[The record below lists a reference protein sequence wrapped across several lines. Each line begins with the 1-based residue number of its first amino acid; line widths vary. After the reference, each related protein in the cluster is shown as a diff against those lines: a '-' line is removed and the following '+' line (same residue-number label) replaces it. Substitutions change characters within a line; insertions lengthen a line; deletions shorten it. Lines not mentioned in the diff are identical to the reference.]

1 MRVLLMD
8 DEPLALRRLEILLS
22 RRAWVEVAACHRDSA
37 SALDA
42 IRKLRPDVVF
52 LDVQMPGLDGFEVA
66 EAIRAPDGPEL
77 VFVTAF
83 DAYAVRAFDAAAADY
98 LLKPVEPER
107 LDEALA
113 RARGRLSAR
122 DAVARAQE
130 LETLVE
136 LLSAE
141 EDSEGPEIWIRD
153 RNGAVRIEKSRIDWV
168 EAEGD
173 YVRIHCGGR
182 SWLMRATLSSMETR
196 LDARTFARV
205 HRSAIVNR
213 RRISRVAVTET
224 GSRRLELETGA
235 EVPVGRA
242 FESRIAELMQRPG

>member
-1 MRVLLMD
+1 MRVLLVD

-22 RRAWVEVAACHRDSA
+22 RRAWVEVIGCHRDGA

-42 IRKLRPDVVF
+42 IRNLAPDVVF

-66 EAIRAPDGPEL
+66 DAIRCATGPEL
-77 VFVTAF
+77 IFVTAF
-83 DAYAVRAFDAAAADY
+83 DAYAVRAFETAAADY

-113 RARGRLSAR
+113 RARGRLAAR

-136 LLSAE
+136 LLSA
-141 EDSEGPEIWIRD
+141 DGNGDGPEIWIRD
-153 RNGAVRIEKSRIDWV
+153 RTGAVRIEKSRIDWV

-173 YVRIHCGGR
+173 YVRIHCGPR
-182 SWLMRATLSSMETR
+182 SWLMRGTLASMEER
-196 LDARTFARV
+196 LDSRTFARV

-213 RRISRVAVTET
+213 RRIARVAVTDT
-224 GSRRLELETGA
+224 GSRRLELETGV

-242 FESRIAELMQRPG
+242 FESRIAELMQRSG